1 MAAADLLYE
10 EDLFCPQ
17 CSEIYCVP
25 VRLKC
30 GHNICRV
37 CLHKFW
43 EWKGCRECPVCRTVC
58 VPGRPPVNLTL
69 KIAAD
74 EYQLRRSSGDQDVC
88 CFHNEKL
95 TLFCQNDEEPVC
107 VICQMSK
114 EHKVHECGPLEEAA
128 KEKKTE
134 ISTMLESVRKKLK
147 TLNKTEEQW
156 RETKTYIQTQ
166 ALQNEKA
173 IKEEFQKL
181 HQFLWEEEKKR
192 LKLLKQEE
200 EVRTQVMC
208 EKLENIKDQIRGV
221 ESIITD
227 IEGALRGEELKFLK
241 DYKKTKKRVQFNI
254 REPECIRDILI
265 NSAKHLGSL
274 KFAIYKSMAKLVEY
288 VPITLDP
295 NTAHSNL
302 ELSEELTCV
311 QYSRRQLLPDNPE
324 RCTSRLCV
332 LGAAGL
338 TSGKHTWTVQVGQSK
353 EWYIGVVRESVQR
366 KSTVFLN
373 PAEGFW
379 VIGLCSGDGLWA
391 QTQPPTKLVLK
402 QRPDR
407 ITVLLDCDKGK
418 VVFINAADL
427 TTIHTFRDRFTEKIF
442 PYVSTGL
449 YAEDKICSRLTICP
463 LTITLKLE

>member
-1 MAAADLLYE
+1 
-10 EDLFCPQ
+10 
-17 CSEIYCVP
+17 
-25 VRLKC
+25 
-30 GHNICRV
+30 
-37 CLHKFW
+37 
-43 EWKGCRECPVCRTVC
+43 
-58 VPGRPPVNLTL
+58 
-69 KIAAD
+69 
-74 EYQLRRSSGDQDVC
+74 
-88 CFHNEKL
+88 
-95 TLFCQNDEEPVC
+95 
-107 VICQMSK
+107 MSR

-156 RETKTYIQTQ
+156 RETKSYIQTQ
-166 ALQNEKA
+166 ALQNEK
-173 IKEEFQKL
+173 
-181 HQFLWEEEKKR
+181 
-192 LKLLKQEE
+192 EE
-200 EVRTQVMC
+200 EVRTQVMW
-208 EKLENIKDQIRGV
+208 EKLENIRDQIRGV
-221 ESIITD
+221 ASIISD
-227 IEGALRGEELKFLK
+227 IEGALRGEDLKFLK
-241 DYKKTKKRVQFNI
+241 DYKKTKKRVQCNI

-274 KFAIYKSMAKLVEY
+274 KFAVYKSMAELVEY

-338 TSGKHTWTVQVGQSK
+338 ASGKHSWTVQVGQSK

-366 KSTVFLN
+366 KSTIFLN

-379 VIGLCSGDGLWA
+379 TS
-391 QTQPPTKLVLK
+391 PPTKLVLK
-402 QRPDR
+402 QRPER
-407 ITVLLDCDKGK
+407 ITVVLDCDKGK

-427 TTIHTFRDRFTEKIF
+427 TTIHTFKDRFTEKIF

-449 YAEDKICSRLTICP
+449 YDEGKICSRLTICP
-463 LTITLKLE
+463 LTITLNVE